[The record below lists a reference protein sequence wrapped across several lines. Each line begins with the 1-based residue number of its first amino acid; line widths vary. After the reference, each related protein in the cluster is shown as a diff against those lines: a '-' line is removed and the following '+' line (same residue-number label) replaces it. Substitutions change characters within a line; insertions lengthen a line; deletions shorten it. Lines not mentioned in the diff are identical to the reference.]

1 MTSEVCRLGFMPLLL
16 CEVKMQRLKMALRVW
31 WRFWIAIGPLG
42 GIAVGVVAGNII
54 EAYMH
59 DVSVF
64 DATFIESWK
73 K

>member
-1 MTSEVCRLGFMPLLL
+1 MKTALKFCWRLW
-16 CEVKMQRLKMALRVW
+16 VS
-31 WRFWIAIGPLG
+31 IGPLG
-42 GIAVGVVAGNII
+42 GIAVGVIVGNII

-59 DVSVF
+59 GVSVF